1 MIKNKIVI
9 CLFSLIF
16 SKITFAELSC
26 SANGT
31 KIFYINGIDVQT
43 QLENG
48 VSANIVDRKVQ
59 AYKNQIDK
67 NSNLPTVEGVY
78 NYSTGLFEDMRKL
91 REQLLLDADGSVT
104 SDKRRKHFEELI
116 KSELNL
122 SESMSW
128 QSLSIDERNK
138 LDETLKRS
146 LDYIYNT
153 GDKDSLKYDD
163 GNFTQLKLFKELAA
177 FRKGVA
183 DLVAIAASDRQVVSQ
198 VKKKITDSILT
209 KNQKV
214 IFVAHSQ
221 GNEALRTSY
230 YELRNDLSSN
240 PSDLAKL
247 DSIFGTLHVAS
258 PSPSYVLNNDK
269 SQGIKLD
276 TDLVISNSTIA
287 TLNNTPVSP
296 NYYYDV
302 DKTHFSFLK
311 R

>member
-153 GDKDSLKYDD
+153 GVS
-163 GNFTQLKLFKELAA
+163 
-177 FRKGVA
+177 
-183 DLVAIAASDRQVVSQ
+183 SD
-198 VKKKITDSILT
+198 
-209 KNQKV
+209 N
-214 IFVAHSQ
+214 
-221 GNEALRTSY
+221 
-230 YELRNDLSSN
+230 
-240 PSDLAKL
+240 
-247 DSIFGTLHVAS
+247 
-258 PSPSYVLNNDK
+258 
-269 SQGIKLD
+269 
-276 TDLVISNSTIA
+276 
-287 TLNNTPVSP
+287 
-296 NYYYDV
+296 
-302 DKTHFSFLK
+302 
-311 R
+311 